1 MKDVTRT
8 IVVISGVWL
17 FAACGQGPDNP
28 DYADLESASASDA
41 LNGVK
46 NCLSVGR
53 ACKAEAATPADV
65 DACQQQ
71 VRACFAGLIPDGG
84 VRGGRVCDDAASGR
98 DGSHDDDAG
107 EPPRVTPDGGVP
119 PSVVPD
125 SGRRAA
131 LEACL
136 TTLRDCLTGGTDPM
150 TCGQDA
156 RTCIEQ
162 VLR

>member
-1 MKDVTRT
+1 MKDVTRS
-8 IVVISGVWL
+8 IVVISGMWL
-17 FAACGQGPDNP
+17 FAACGTGPDNP

-53 ACKAEAATPADV
+53 ACRAEAATAADV

-71 VRACFAGLIPDGG
+71 VRACFAGLVPDGG

-98 DGSHDDDAG
+98 DGSHDNDAG
-107 EPPRVTPDGGVP
+107 APPP
-119 PSVVPD
+119 PPVVPD